1 MTYQNTSSRKYNAET
16 TPLNNY
22 SMAVDRKCSQLRQSF
37 RSRMDSHDIVG
48 AMHQSLQV
56 FHIAKHSL
64 RHSLHCLT
72 LQLSHRHS
80 IVRVYRSSIG
90 RIVPLPHRG
99 HFVDYLPIVHLLTSS
114 LVVHRH
120 LSRSLPPLLCFT

>member
-1 MTYQNTSSRKYNAET
+1 
-16 TPLNNY
+16 
-22 SMAVDRKCSQLRQSF
+22 
-37 RSRMDSHDIVG
+37 MDSHDIVG

-56 FHIAKHSL
+56 FQIAKHSL

-90 RIVPLPHRG
+90 RIVPLLPHDQEG
-99 HFVDYLPIVHLLTSS
+99 ST
-114 LVVHRH
+114 
-120 LSRSLPPLLCFT
+120 RSLQRKPSDCQSKAKDR